1 MKPNTLF
8 KAAYNCGLVR
18 LGGFALGADVGSE
31 PSWSAALEVSRTTVR
46 AMLARFAE
54 SGLIIYADRRK
65 TLARRPVAEDFFP
78 EGETER
84 VGAVVE
90 KRFMQW
96 ILHGDR
102 RPGETINVLELSRQ
116 FDVSAP
122 AVREYLNRLRQ
133 FGLAD
138 RRPSGAWVLN
148 GFTGD
153 FAEELCEVRSMFE
166 LRSALRFVQ
175 LPDDEPAWAE
185 LQRIKQDHVTLLAE
199 AETRFS
205 EFSAL
210 DERFHRCVNDA
221 SRNRFIV
228 DFYEVISMVFHYH
241 YQWNKRD
248 ERERNIVAMRE
259 HLAYIDAL
267 QRRDADAVAESCKVH
282 MATAR
287 QTLIS
292 SLRHSEPATG
302 DPQAARRRGLK
313 QPGNGY

>member
-8 KAAYNCGLVR
+8 KRAYNRGLVR
-18 LGGFALGADVGSE
+18 LNALALGADLGSE
-31 PSWSAALEVSRTTVR
+31 PAWSAVLEVSRTTVR

-54 SGLIIYADRRK
+54 SGLISYANQRK
-65 TLARRPVAEDFFP
+65 TLARHPVAEDFYP
-78 EGETER
+78 AGETER
-84 VGAVVE
+84 IGAIVE
-90 KRFMQW
+90 RRFMHW

-102 RPGETINVLELSRQ
+102 RPGETINVQELSRQ
-116 FDVSAP
+116 FAVSAP

-133 FGLAD
+133 FGLLD

-148 GFTGD
+148 GFTGP
-153 FAEELCEVRSMFE
+153 FAEDLCEVRSMFE
-166 LRSALRFVQ
+166 LRSALRFVR

-185 LQRIKQDHVTLLAE
+185 LHSIRQDHITLLAE

-228 DFYEVISMVFHYH
+228 NFYEVISMVFHYH

-248 ERERNIVAMRE
+248 ERERNIAAMRE
-259 HLAYIDAL
+259 HITYIDAL
-267 QRRDADAVAESCKVH
+267 QSRDADAVAESCKAH
-282 MATAR
+282 MTTAR

-292 SLRHSEPATG
+292 SLRHNVLATG
-302 DPQAARRRGLK
+302 ES
-313 QPGNGY
+313 